1 MFLKK
6 TKKTIEPDLSVKV
19 DSDLIVRNM
28 PRPQVS
34 ASLGYKSN
42 ASAGF
47 MPSAPSPQ
55 KHKLVGLI
63 VMAGGLIFIGAL
75 VYLSYYFIIK
85 PATNPAKPI
94 ATVNSTSTNIK
105 STSTP
110 DSSSISS
117 PVSPAEIA
125 KIISSSTPEIISES
139 ASSSASSSLMNEEL
153 KGRDGGN
160 LPPLIDSDS
169 DGLNDDEETLL
180 GSSPSTNDSNNN
192 GYQDLVEINN
202 NYNPIDS
209 GRLSSNQNLALYEN
223 KTYNYEVLYPKNWAV
238 KTLNDEATLVF
249 TAADDSIIQ
258 ISLQDNPDKQSILT
272 WYSATFPNVTVT
284 YDKLKNALTWNGI
297 SGTDDLNFYLT
308 DKNKKNIYVF
318 SYIPAVDGRLVYP
331 NIFKLIINSLVIK

>member
-1 MFLKK
+1 MLFNKS
-6 TKKTIEPDLSVKV
+6 KKTIEPDLSAKV

-34 ASLGYKSN
+34 SSLGYKSN

-47 MPSAPSPQ
+47 MPPAPAPQ
-55 KHKLVGLI
+55 KHKLVGLL

-85 PATNPAKPI
+85 PSLSPTAPPVATNQTGTTTKN
-94 ATVNSTSTNIK
+94 TTT
-105 STSTP
+105 TT
-110 DSSSISS
+110 S
-117 PVSPAEIA
+117 PVTSPTEIA
-125 KIISSSTPEIISES
+125 KVISSNTPDIISEL

-153 KGRDGGN
+153 KGRDGSN

-169 DGLNDDEETLL
+169 DGLNDNEEALL
-180 GSSPSTNDSNNN
+180 GSSPSTNDTNNN
-192 GYQDLVEINN
+192 SYQDLVEISN
-202 NYNPIDS
+202 NYNPVDS

-223 KTYNYEVLYPKNWAV
+223 KTYNYEVLYPKNWTV
-238 KTLNDEATLVF
+238 KTLNDDATLVF
-249 TAADDSIIQ
+249 TTDDDSIVQ

-272 WYSATFPNVTVT
+272 WYGATFPDVTVT
-284 YDKLKNALTWNGI
+284 YDKLKNSPTWNGV
-297 SGTDDLNFYLT
+297 SGVDDLNFYLT
-308 DKNKKNIYVF
+308 DKNKKSIYVF